1 MAEISF
7 CGQVCAECPVYQS
20 TRENDQGQ
28 RIWLSFE
35 YSSPDHQYQPED
47 MHCTGCHSQAVALA
61 PMCKACEIRDCAF
74 GRVFISCAECEHY
87 PCPAIERLVP
97 VDTDNRAELEYRHEC
112 LISNRS
118 RAAELL
124 FS

>member
-28 RIWLSFE
+28 RLWLSFE

-47 MHCTGCHSQAVALA
+47 MHCTGCHSQA
-61 PMCKACEIRDCAF
+61 
-74 GRVFISCAECEHY
+74 
-87 PCPAIERLVP
+87 
-97 VDTDNRAELEYRHEC
+97 ELEYRNAC
-112 LISNRS
+112 LIINRS